1 MNKKFGTYT
10 LIWAILLA
18 MFNVIVFV
26 TPNKIA
32 GLVKIDGTFW
42 VGYGLITA
50 AFLGQLLC
58 AFFALR
64 KDDLKKTFYRIPLVT
79 VSYAGLVLM
88 LVAGSL
94 TMAIPNLPAWIG
106 VIVCLLVLGF
116 TAIAVMKANAAATIV
131 ETTDRNIQNKTFFL
145 RSLAADAENL
155 IARASSEEAKKAC
168 KRVSDAIRYSDP
180 VSCAAL
186 EEAENAIKRQ
196 FGVLSSTVVEGK
208 TERVCDAADEFLR
221 LLDERNRKCK
231 LLKY

>member
-1 MNKKFGTYT
+1 
-10 LIWAILLA
+10 
-18 MFNVIVFV
+18 
-26 TPNKIA
+26 
-32 GLVKIDGTFW
+32 
-42 VGYGLITA
+42 
-50 AFLGQLLC
+50 
-58 AFFALR
+58 
-64 KDDLKKTFYRIPLVT
+64 
-79 VSYAGLVLM
+79 
-88 LVAGSL
+88 
-94 TMAIPNLPAWIG
+94 
-106 VIVCLLVLGF
+106 
-116 TAIAVMKANAAATIV
+116 MKANAAATIV